1 MGELA
6 SGVAHEIRNP
16 LNTIG
21 TIVQQ
26 LHKDFEPVDNKEE
39 YLDLSKLVYSEVKRI
54 NQTINNFLKFAR
66 PERVVA
72 SSFNLTE
79 FINRL
84 KQQYKPMM
92 DEKNIKMEISHGY
105 QGEVY
110 WDKNQIQQV
119 MMNLIQNSID
129 AIKSDGEI
137 KIAAEHINDEIIISV
152 SDNGEGIAED
162 KLNKIFNLYYTTKAK
177 GTGIGLSLVQKIIYE
192 HGGLVNLESE
202 INAGTKIMI
211 KLPKRYKDIQ

>member
-1 MGELA
+1 
-6 SGVAHEIRNP
+6 
-16 LNTIG
+16 
-21 TIVQQ
+21 
-26 LHKDFEPVDNKEE
+26 
-39 YLDLSKLVYSEVKRI
+39 
-54 NQTINNFLKFAR
+54 
-66 PERVVA
+66 
-72 SSFNLTE
+72 
-79 FINRL
+79 
-84 KQQYKPMM
+84 MM

-110 WDKNQIQQV
+110 WDQNQIQQV

-137 KIAAEHINDEIIISV
+137 RIATEYVNDEIIISV

-202 INAGTKIMI
+202 KNAGTKIMI